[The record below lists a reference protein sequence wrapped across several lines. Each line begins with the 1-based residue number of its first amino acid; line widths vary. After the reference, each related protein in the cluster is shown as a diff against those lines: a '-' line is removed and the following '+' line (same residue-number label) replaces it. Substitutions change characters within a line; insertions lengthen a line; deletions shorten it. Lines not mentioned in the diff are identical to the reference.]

1 MPTCGMRIL
10 GSDGELARSHWAE
23 GVWRSGFGEVPVSL
37 AGRAFFKSHL
47 HNGQRGGTE
56 ETMRPNATHW
66 VLGHALIVDLYT
78 AVEIGTDFFG
88 TNRQL
93 RKSR

>member
-1 MPTCGMRIL
+1 
-10 GSDGELARSHWAE
+10 
-23 GVWRSGFGEVPVSL
+23 
-37 AGRAFFKSHL
+37 
-47 HNGQRGGTE
+47 
-56 ETMRPNATHW
+56 MRPNATHW

-78 AVEIGTDFFG
+78 TVEIGTDFSG